1 MAICGKC
8 KREGVNLAHIK
19 ECYGVGDTRPANRAP
34 NDSTWHDD
42 NDPQNTVGEQC
53 PVCGTWVVG
62 SVCLR
67 CHEGD
72 PFFEGCDPKND
83 PVVEDQFPGEPVV
96 VPWKASDP
104 AGISRRVDVNVPFKD
119 KEKAKELGAKWDPSG
134 RTWFFIQGIP
144 QNCPKE
150 WIKTV
155 SNQKNVI
162 TEGYWVLSGDQDVY
176 YRVVTSRNGN
186 LYAMRFE
193 DGEDGVWEYA
203 PGAMS
208 VLENGNVSKLTV
220 ERAREYGRLYG
231 RCMLCGR
238 TLTDPSSIE
247 AGIGPVCASK
257 L

>member
-53 PVCGTWVVG
+53 PVCGTLVVG
-62 SVCLR
+62 SVCSR

-119 KEKAKELGAKWDPSG
+119 KEKAKELGAKWDPRG

-150 WIKTV
+150 WIKT
-155 SNQKNVI
+155 
-162 TEGYWVLSGDQDVY
+162 
-176 YRVVTSRNGN
+176 
-186 LYAMRFE
+186 
-193 DGEDGVWEYA
+193 

-238 TLTDPSSIE
+238 KLTDPSSIE